1 MTNIEEQQVIGL
13 AAMVQALSLV
23 QSVAIK
29 GQFDNN
35 TALPVFYSL
44 INYNPESASEAYN
57 NDTHALGAGF
67 SQLKKLFSDDLDKDL
82 AQYMLAVITLE
93 RKLVANPQMRQT
105 LQRQLQEFKNEL
117 SNEAGNTSYHQVFD
131 DNFDDDFDDD
141 FGSDLGSV
149 KSENIDNQTSLNEV
163 LTAHDTIERFAKI
176 YKETA
181 SHTEPRIMVKGN
193 HQFLQSE
200 TSANQIRALLL
211 AALRG
216 AAFFRHYGGKRV
228 DFMLKRKQY
237 LNIIENLY

>member
-23 QSVAIK
+23 QTVAMK
-29 GQFDNN
+29 GQFDTN
-35 TALPVFYSL
+35 TALPIFYSL
-44 INYNPESASEAYN
+44 INYNPDSVSEAYN
-57 NDTHALGAGF
+57 NDTHALGTGF
-67 SQLKKLFSDDLDKDL
+67 SQLKKLFSDELDKDL

-93 RKLVANPQMRQT
+93 RKLVANPKMRQA
-105 LQRQLQEFKNEL
+105 LQTQLQQIFN
-117 SNEAGNTSYHQVFD
+117 
-131 DNFDDDFDDD
+131 DNFDDDFDNFDD
-141 FGSDLGSV
+141 DNDN
-149 KSENIDNQTSLNEV
+149 KIENIENNIADLLTSNETV
-163 LTAHDTIERFAKI
+163 ERFAKI

-216 AAFFRHYGGKRV
+216 QTIFDY
-228 DFMLKRKQY
+228 Y
-237 LNIIENLY
+237 

>member
-29 GQFDNN
+29 GQFDTN

-44 INYNPESASEAYN
+44 INYNPENVVEAYN
-57 NDTHALGAGF
+57 NDTYALGVGF
-67 SQLKKLFSDDLDKDL
+67 AQLKKLFSDDLDKDL

-93 RKLVANPQMRQT
+93 RKLVTNPQMRQA
-105 LQRQLQEFKNEL
+105 LQAKLQELKNEL
-117 SNEAGNTSYHQVFD
+117 NNVAGNVGYHQVFD
-131 DNFDDDFDDD
+131 DNFDDFDDD
-141 FGSDLGSV
+141 FDDGLGTE
-149 KSENIDNQTSLNEV
+149 SEKTENQISLNEV
-163 LTAHDTIERFAKI
+163 LTSHDTIERFAKI

-181 SHTEPRIMVKGN
+181 SHAEPRIMVKGN

-237 LNIIENLY
+237 LEIIEKLY

>member
-23 QSVAIK
+23 QTVAMK
-29 GQFDNN
+29 GQFDTN
-35 TALPVFYSL
+35 TALPIFYSL
-44 INYNPESASEAYN
+44 INYNPDSVSEAYN
-57 NDTHALGAGF
+57 NDTHALGTGF
-67 SQLKKLFSDDLDKDL
+67 SQLKKLFSDELDKDL

-93 RKLVANPQMRQT
+93 RKLVANPKMRQA
-105 LQRQLQEFKNEL
+105 LQTQLQTLNNEL
-117 SNEAGNTSYHQVFD
+117 HNAGGNFGYHQIFN
-131 DNFDDDFDDD
+131 DNFDDDFDNFDD
-141 FGSDLGSV
+141 DNDN
-149 KSENIDNQTSLNEV
+149 KIENIENNIADLLTSNETV
-163 LTAHDTIERFAKI
+163 ERFAKI

-237 LNIIENLY
+237 LTIIEQLY

>member
-29 GQFDNN
+29 GQFDSNA
-35 TALPVFYSL
+35 ALPIFYAL
-44 INYNPESASEAYN
+44 INYNPDSATQAYN
-57 NDTHALGAGF
+57 NDTHALGTGF
-67 SQLKKLFSDDLDKDL
+67 SQLKKLFSDELDKDL

-93 RKLVANPQMRQT
+93 RKLVANPQMRQA
-105 LQRQLQEFKNEL
+105 LQTQLQTLNNEL
-117 SNEAGNTSYHQVFD
+117 HNAGSNFGYHQVFN
-131 DNFDDDFDDD
+131 DNFDDDFDSDD
-141 FGSDLGSV
+141 NEVDSTDSQV
-149 KSENIDNQTSLNEV
+149 SLNELLV
-163 LTAHDTIERFAKI
+163 SHDTIERFAGI

-237 LNIIENLY
+237 LTIIEQLH

>member
-13 AAMVQALSLV
+13 AAMVQALSLM

-29 GQFDNN
+29 GQFDTN

-44 INYNPESASEAYN
+44 INYNPESAVAAYN
-57 NDTHALGAGF
+57 NDTYALGVGF
-67 SQLKKLFSDDLDKDL
+67 SQLKKLFSDELDKDL
-82 AQYMLAVITLE
+82 AQYMLAVMTLE
-93 RKLVANPQMRQT
+93 RKLVAQPQMRQT
-105 LQRQLQEFKNEL
+105 LQRQLQELKTEL
-117 SNEAGNTSYHQVFD
+117 TNLGGNLGYNQIFD
-131 DNFDDDFDDD
+131 EDFDED
-141 FGSDLGSV
+141 SDSNLDNND
-149 KSENIDNQTSLNEV
+149 SEKEDNQVALNEI
-163 LTAHDTIERFAKI
+163 LISHETIERFAKI

-237 LNIIENLY
+237 LSLIEKLY

>member
-29 GQFDNN
+29 GQFDTN

-44 INYNPESASEAYN
+44 INYNPDSAVEAYN
-57 NDTHALGAGF
+57 NDTHALGTGF
-67 SQLKKLFSDDLDKDL
+67 AQLKKLFSDDLDKDL
-82 AQYMLAVITLE
+82 AQYMLVVITLE

-105 LQRQLQEFKNEL
+105 LQTQLQTLNNEL
-117 SNEAGNTSYHQVFD
+117 HNSGGNLSFHQVFN
-131 DNFDDDFDDD
+131 DNFDDDFDNADD
-141 FGSDLGSV
+141 DTD
-149 KSENIDNQTSLNEV
+149 NTIDNAENNIADLLTSNE
-163 LTAHDTIERFAKI
+163 TIERFAAI

-237 LNIIENLY
+237 LSIIEKLY

>member
-1 MTNIEEQQVIGL
+1 MTNIEEQVIGL
-13 AAMVQALSLV
+13 AAMVQALSLM

-29 GQFDNN
+29 GQFDTNA
-35 TALPVFYSL
+35 ALPVFYSL
-44 INYNPESASEAYN
+44 INYNPDSAAEAYN
-57 NDTHALGAGF
+57 NDAYALGVGF

-82 AQYMLAVITLE
+82 AQYMLAVMTLE
-93 RKLVANPQMRQT
+93 RKLVSQPQMRQT
-105 LQRQLQEFKNEL
+105 LQRQLQELKTEL
-117 SNEAGNTSYHQVFD
+117 TNLDSNLGYNQIFD
-131 DNFDDDFDDD
+131 EDFDED
-141 FGSDLGSV
+141 SDSDSN
-149 KSENIDNQTSLNEV
+149 KSDNEKEENKTSLNEI
-163 LTAHDTIERFAKI
+163 LISHETIERFAKI

-200 TSANQIRALLL
+200 SSANQIRALLL

-237 LNIIENLY
+237 LSLIEKLY